1 MAAALCVAHVRPPK
15 LEERWWSTA
24 FAFLLSAGACVVSRL
39 EVEVEGVQSSNPR
52 TGAVVPLTVLRA
64 IKVRL
69 ASVVLGA

>member
-1 MAAALCVAHVRPPK
+1 MSCAVC
-15 LEERWWSTA
+15 
-24 FAFLLSAGACVVSRL
+24 RL

-52 TGAVVPLTVLRA
+52 TGAVVPLTVSQVNGWHLGCIVPLSRVPRISCEQVLRA

>member
-1 MAAALCVAHVRPPK
+1 M
-15 LEERWWSTA
+15 
-24 FAFLLSAGACVVSRL
+24 CVVCRL

-52 TGAVVPLTVLRA
+52 TGAVVPLTVSLCHDWHLGCILTLSLESARNIVSCKQVLRA